1 MMGDIYK
8 VSRRDFIISTAAA
21 LLLSRI
27 PSAQEPEGG
36 HYRDVNWELVLN
48 RVIGDRNAV
57 IMGCGSDINSYKVG
71 SPEWC
76 MEEVL
81 AEHGLLAE
89 GARVHV

>member
-1 MMGDIYK
+1 MSVE
-8 VSRRDFIISTAAA
+8 VSRRFFLFSAAAA
-21 LLLSRI
+21 LLVSQMPVTSKSLKNPYS
-27 PSAQEPEGG
+27 
-36 HYRDVNWELVLN
+36 DVNWEQVLN
-48 RVIGDRNAV
+48 RVIGDRNAL
-57 IMGCGSDINSYKVG
+57 IMGLDPDIKSYKVG